1 MRDEGQTQ
9 VQEIL
14 KALAL
19 MGAVDALDVV
29 VDLPAETI
37 VDIGVISLL
46 LIVPED
52 GPHLIPGLSLEL
64 LSQELIS
71 RLDSNTIQLLMN
83 AVKKLLHELMGVF
96 LIPVD
101 EQHAEFG

>member
-9 VQEIL
+9 VQEIFE
-14 KALAL
+14 AFAL
-19 MGAVDALDVV
+19 MGAVDALDIV

-37 VDIGVISLL
+37 VDIRVISLL
-46 LIVPED
+46 LIVPENR
-52 GPHLIPGLSLEL
+52 PHLIPGLSLEL

-71 RLDSNTIQLLMN
+71 RFDSNTIQLLMN
-83 AVKKLLHELMGVF
+83 AVEELLHELMRVF